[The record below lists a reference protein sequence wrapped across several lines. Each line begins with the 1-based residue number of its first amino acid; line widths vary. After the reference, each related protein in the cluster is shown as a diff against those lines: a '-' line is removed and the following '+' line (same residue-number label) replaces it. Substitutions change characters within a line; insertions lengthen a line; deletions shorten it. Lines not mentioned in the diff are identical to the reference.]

1 MEHVNDSS
9 LSNTFPAVGQ
19 ECGHSPAL
27 AGAAEVVGLVR
38 RLADAQGRDD
48 LASQLDRIRAGL
60 GMQPVRVVFVGG
72 PQQGKSSVINAL
84 VGAPVCPVG
93 VGVATAAPIE
103 LHADSIYRATL
114 VAEGANASPPSRRE
128 VAFAE
133 AHTLATEA
141 VNHGNHWRLRAV
153 VLGVP
158 SATLHRGLCLVDTPP
173 VTALW
178 KPETLRLVRT
188 MGAAAAVVLVSSASA
203 ELTSG
208 EIDLLRVAHGL
219 CQKIF
224 VVVNGTNAFP
234 QWASVVE
241 RNQLLLERSG
251 ISATVVPVDAAPYWS
266 TEGGLPPGPDPG
278 IATLLHLLDDT
289 VVLEDEQARISR
301 ALTESF
307 WAADRLRMR
316 LLAERSLIGDDA
328 ALTNTVGRLRIA
340 AGQAHELCGADAG
353 WSRSLS
359 SGIRQLRRDITSDLD
374 VQLAHLRADVHSQL
388 EHPAPDPAAVQAWLH
403 DRMAHAVVRYQRVRK
418 LSLRAFCDRIAQQFR
433 EEWGEIVAALDISPE
448 AHALLYPR
456 LDRPHLTGPSS
467 LTAVALPTAPG
478 IASADLRDLCDSWLR
493 ATDAYLRDD
502 TVEVL
507 VDVEHSL
514 DLRCRYRAGELH
526 RSLVEVLTSLTVLR
540 GVGPDAVEQRQ
551 VALASDL
558 AQLTTFAW
566 CMPGEGADDLR
577 VNDKQFTVDLRQHD
591 S

>member
-1 MEHVNDSS
+1 VEHRTDSPS
-9 LSNTFPAVGQ
+9 SNASPAGGQ
-19 ECGHSPAL
+19 EWGHSPAL

-48 LASQLDRIRAGL
+48 LASQLDRIRADL
-60 GMQPVRVVFVGG
+60 AIQPVRVLFVGG

-84 VGAPVCPVG
+84 AGAPVCPVG

-103 LHADSIYRATL
+103 LHADAIYRATL
-114 VAEGANASPPSRRE
+114 VSDGANSAPPTRRD

-141 VNHGNHWRLRAV
+141 VNQANHWRLRAV
-153 VLGVP
+153 VFGVP
-158 SATLHRGLCLVDTPP
+158 SATLQRGLCLVDTPP
-173 VTALW
+173 VTAVW
-178 KPETLRLVRT
+178 KPDTLRLVRT
-188 MGAAAAVVLVSSASA
+188 MGAASAVVLVSSASA

-224 VVVNGTNAFP
+224 VVVNGTNTFP

-241 RNQLLLERSG
+241 RNQLLLERAG

-266 TEGGLPPGPDPG
+266 NEGGLPPGPDPG
-278 IATLLHLLDDT
+278 MATLLHLLDDT
-289 VVLEDEQARISR
+289 VVLEDEQSRISR

-316 LLAERSLIGDDA
+316 LLAERSLIGDEA
-328 ALTNTVGRLRIA
+328 ALTTTIGRLRVA
-340 AGQAHELCGADAG
+340 AGQAQELCGADAT

-359 SGIRQLRRDITSDLD
+359 SGIRRLSRDITTDLD
-374 VQLAHLRADVHSQL
+374 AQLAQLRADVRSQL
-388 EHPAPDPAAVQAWLH
+388 EQGSPDAATVQAWLH
-403 DRMAHAVVRYQRVRK
+403 DRMALAVVRYQRVRK
-418 LSLRAFCDRIAQQFR
+418 LSLRAFCDRVAEQFR
-433 EEWGEIVAALDISPE
+433 EDWAEIVAALDISPE

-456 LDRPHLTGPSS
+456 LDRPHLTGRSS
-467 LTAVALPTAPG
+467 LADVPLPTATG
-478 IASADLRDLCDSWLR
+478 IASADLRDLCDSWIR

-502 TVEVL
+502 TAEVL
-507 VDVEHSL
+507 GDVEHAL
-514 DLRCRYRAGELH
+514 DFRCRYRAGELH

-566 CMPGEGADDLR
+566 RMPGESADDLHLH
-577 VNDKQFTVDLRQHD
+577 DDPATVDLRRHD